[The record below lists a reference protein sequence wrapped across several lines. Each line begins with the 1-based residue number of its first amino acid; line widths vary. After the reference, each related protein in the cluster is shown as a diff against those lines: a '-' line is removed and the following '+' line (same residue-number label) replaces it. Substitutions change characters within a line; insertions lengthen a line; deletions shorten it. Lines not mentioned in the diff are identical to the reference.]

1 MVGKTNLLRSA
12 NVIFQTLSWHVPDE
26 IQNKK
31 KIENQQFFGLHS
43 ENNICKLLK

>member
-12 NVIFQTLSWHVPDE
+12 NVIFRHYHDMYQMKYK
-26 IQNKK
+26 IKK

>member
-1 MVGKTNLLRSA
+1 MVGKTNRLRSA
-12 NVIFQTLSWHVPDE
+12 NVIFRHNHDMYQMKYK
-26 IQNKK
+26 IK